1 MKKDFYTI
9 KESWYELIEI
19 LKDIKKDYET
29 YCEIMN
35 EMATQY
41 MCKEKLIDII
51 IMDEIIDRCKEE
63 LTNIRSINNQDSV
76 YENKSLNIINV
87 KMKSINSYLLYSD
100 YIHDSIDII
109 NDMMLID
116 NNTLK
121 SVYDKNIDCLI
132 RFIIHIHQI
141 INITAYF
148 VNSSKIIEEVDKE
161 IKFVEVT
168 IETKKEDIDNIIDK
182 YKAGD
187 LAIEIGENE
196 NGK

>member
-109 NDMMLID
+109 NNMILID

>member
-148 VNSSKIIEEVDKE
+148 VNSSKIIEEVDNE